1 MVTSGGRRLGF
12 EIKYTA
18 SPRLTKSM
26 RSAMDTLHLDR
37 LVVIYPGE
45 RQLALTEQIQAI
57 GLADLVKKAG
67 EFA

>member
-1 MVTSGGRRLGF
+1 
-12 EIKYTA
+12 
-18 SPRLTKSM
+18 M
-26 RSAMDTLHLDR
+26 RSARDTLHLDR